1 MSLLSV
7 AIHSN
12 VYTLPF
18 SRQCGQKWS
27 KELAISSIFKG
38 TLADINESSFN
49 DIKLVHEKVKKNVK
63 SAAPI
68 TFTKKE

>member
-1 MSLLSV
+1 MVKNTNQKDLLKNS
-7 AIHSN
+7 IKKK
-12 VYTLPF
+12 
-18 SRQCGQKWS
+18 RQCGQKWS
-27 KELAISSIFKG
+27 KELTNSSIYKG

-49 DIKLVHEKVKKNVK
+49 DIKLAHEKVKKNVK

>member
-1 MSLLSV
+1 MSCITFCDL
-7 AIHSN
+7 
-12 VYTLPF
+12 F
-18 SRQCGQKWS
+18 RQCGQKWS
-27 KELAISSIFKG
+27 KELTNSSIYKG

-49 DIKLVHEKVKKNVK
+49 DIKLAHEKVKKNVK

>member
-1 MSLLSV
+1 VELCNRV
-7 AIHSN
+7 KK
-12 VYTLPF
+12 
-18 SRQCGQKWS
+18 RQCGQKWS
-27 KELAISSIFKG
+27 KELTNSSIYKG

-49 DIKLVHEKVKKNVK
+49 DIKLAHEKVKKNVK